1 MSRYHIPTLS
11 PHHTCVVGYDPPLGT
26 FFAQIEDLTIPADD
40 ERHIVLWVGTEVQE
54 LGTVAALTHALHGM
68 ITLSAQTQAQLTRD
82 QRTIGFRPNFGL
94 GLVCLM
100 SPHRHKEDDS

>member
-1 MSRYHIPTLS
+1 MSRYQIPTL
-11 PHHTCVVGYDPPLGT
+11 HAHQTCVVGYDPPLGT
-26 FFAQIEDLTIPADD
+26 FFAQIEDVTIPADD
-40 ERHIVLWVGTEVQE
+40 ERHIVLWVGTEIEE
-54 LGTVAALTHALHGM
+54 LVTVAALTDALHSVVALPAH
-68 ITLSAQTQAQLTRD
+68 IKAQLEHD